1 MNTSLLELLKNQI
14 DITRV
19 PFSERGSRLLVY
31 QHTDKASL
39 YVKLAER
46 LIRIE
51 PGIESYLHRP
61 PFIDN
66 LCFVDEQG
74 SPLKFTTTTSP
85 ELLTFHTHMGNIH
98 LAFQDETTLALGL
111 PAHTS
116 IGVQFCVR
124 TTHWRKTDSG
134 GELNHVRNL
143 RYCVKNGELIQNEIR
158 NDGYNVMME
167 ITVHADNDCA
177 LTLHIADDDWTD
189 SAKPFSAV
197 SESAKDRWDTWF
209 ASAPDVPEAYRSKYA
224 YAWWVMA
231 NNLISPSGFVTHEA
245 MMPTKVFYV
254 GIWLWDS
261 ALHAI
266 AFRHIDPELARN
278 QIRVMLA
285 NQLPDGMLPDA
296 IFDEGIVAEI
306 GHPIHGRV
314 TKPPILA
321 WAAMKIHEVA
331 PDAGFLKEIYEPL
344 KRCNEWWFEHN
355 DDDHDGV
362 IQYTH
367 PYSSGLDDNPLWD
380 HGMPVESPDINTYL
394 TMQMDYLGEMAD
406 IIGRQDDALEWR
418 KRSKVQVKRMIEH
431 LWDDETGMFLARH
444 NERPIP
450 VVTPFNLLPLWT
462 GKLPQ
467 YITKKLIAHIKNPNE
482 FWGRYALPTV
492 AYNDPAYAPAKM
504 WRGPVWA
511 NINYFFV
518 EALERNDEQE
528 FAVELRKKTLNLI
541 TAQAG
546 IREYYNSQTGES
558 PATAA
563 PTFGWSAATFIDLA
577 IQANKIKKEKTRNDG
592 KNALV

>member
-1 MNTSLLELLKNQI
+1 MNTSLLELLQNQI

-31 QHTDKASL
+31 QHPDRASL
-39 YVKLAER
+39 FVKLAER

-61 PFIDN
+61 PFIDD
-66 LCFVDEQG
+66 LCFVHEQG
-74 SPLKFTTTTSP
+74 EPLKFTTTTSP
-85 ELLTFHTHMGNIH
+85 NLLTFHTRAGDIQ
-98 LAFQDETTLALGL
+98 LAFQDETTLAFGL
-111 PAHTS
+111 PAHTK
-116 IGVQFCVR
+116 IGVRFR
-124 TTHWRKTDSG
+124 AHPTHWCKTDSG
-134 GELNHVRNL
+134 GELNHVHNL
-143 RYCVKNGELIQNEIR
+143 RYRVKNGELIQNEIH
-158 NDGYNVMME
+158 NDGRDTWME
-167 ITVHADNDCA
+167 LTIHANEDCA
-177 LTLHIADDDWTD
+177 LALHIADDDWTD

-197 SESAKDRWDTWF
+197 SESAKRRWDSWF
-209 ASAPDVPEAYRSKYA
+209 TSAPEVPEAYRSKYA

-245 MMPTKVFYV
+245 MVPTKAFYV
-254 GIWLWDS
+254 GVWLWDS

-266 AFRHIDPELARN
+266 AYRHVNPELARN

-306 GHPIHGRV
+306 GHPFHGQV

-331 PDAGFLKEIYEPL
+331 PDINFLKEIYEPL

-367 PYSSGLDDNPLWD
+367 PYSSGLDDSPLWD

-394 TMQMDYLGEMAD
+394 AIQMECLAEMAD
-406 IIGRQDDALEWR
+406 ILGRQDEALEWR
-418 KRSKVQVKRMIEH
+418 NRSEVQVKRMIEH
-431 LWDDETGMFLARH
+431 LWDEEAGMFLALH
-444 NERPIP
+444 NESPIP

-467 YITKKLIAHIKNPNE
+467 NITRQLLAHLTNPDE

-492 AYNDPAYAPAKM
+492 AYNDPAYDSAKM

-511 NINYFFV
+511 NVNYFFV
-518 EALERNDEQE
+518 EALQRIGEYELSS
-528 FAVELRKKTLNLI
+528 ELREKTLNLI
-541 TAQAG
+541 TVQAG
-546 IREYYNSQTGES
+546 MREYYDSQTGKP

-563 PTFGWSAATFIDLA
+563 PIFGWSAATFIDLA
-577 IQANKIKKEKTRNDG
+577 IQANETKKEQIKKDG
-592 KNALV
+592 

>member
-1 MNTSLLELLKNQI
+1 MNTSLLDLLQNQI

-31 QHTDKASL
+31 QHPDRASL
-39 YVKLAER
+39 FIKLAER

-61 PFIDN
+61 PFIDD
-66 LCFVDEQG
+66 LCFIDEQG
-74 SPLKFTTTTSP
+74 TPLEFTTTTSP
-85 ELLTFHTHMGNIH
+85 DMLTFQTRLGEIR
-98 LAFQDETTLALGL
+98 LAFQDETTLAFGL
-111 PAHTS
+111 PAHTK
-116 IGVQFCVR
+116 IGIRFRAR

-143 RYCVKNGELIQNEIR
+143 RYRVKNGGLIQSEIH
-158 NDGYNVMME
+158 NDGLDAWME
-167 ITVHADNDCA
+167 LTIHANEDCA
-177 LTLHIADDDWTD
+177 FALHIADDDWAD

-197 SESAKDRWDTWF
+197 SESAKRRWDAWF
-209 ASAPDVPEAYRSKYA
+209 ASVPEVPEAYRAKYA

-245 MMPTKVFYV
+245 MVPTKAFYV
-254 GIWLWDS
+254 GVWLWDS

-266 AFRHIDPELARN
+266 AYRHIEPELARN

-285 NQLPDGMLPDA
+285 NQLSDGMLPDA

-306 GHPIHGRV
+306 GHPFRGRV

-321 WAAMKIHEVA
+321 WAAMKIHEIA
-331 PDAGFLKEIYEPL
+331 PDINFLKEIYEPL

-367 PYSSGLDDNPLWD
+367 PYSSGLDDSPLWD

-394 TMQMDYLGEMAD
+394 AMQMGCLAEMAD
-406 IIGRQDDALEWR
+406 ILGRREEALEWR
-418 KRSKVQVKRMIEH
+418 NRSEVQVKRMIEH
-431 LWDDETGMFLARH
+431 LWDEEAGMFLALH
-444 NERPIP
+444 NESPIP
-450 VVTPFNLLPLWT
+450 VVTPFNLLPVWT

-467 YITKKLIAHIKNPNE
+467 NITRQLLAHLTNPDE

-492 AYNDPAYAPAKM
+492 AYNDPAYDSAKM

-511 NINYFFV
+511 NVNYFFV
-518 EALERNDEQE
+518 EALQQIGEH
-528 FAVELRKKTLNLI
+528 ELASELCEKTLNLI
-541 TAQAG
+541 TVQAG
-546 IREYYNSQTGES
+546 MREYYDSQTGKP

-563 PTFGWSAATFIDLA
+563 PIFGWSAATFIDLA
-577 IQANKIKKEKTRNDG
+577 IQANETKKEQIKKDG
-592 KNALV
+592 